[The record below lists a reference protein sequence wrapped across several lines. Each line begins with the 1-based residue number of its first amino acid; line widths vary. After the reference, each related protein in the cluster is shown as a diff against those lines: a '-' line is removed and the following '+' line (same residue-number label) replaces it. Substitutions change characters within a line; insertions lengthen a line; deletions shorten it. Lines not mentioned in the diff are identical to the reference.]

1 LIENIVAQVSSVSEK
16 RDGKTAKCVQKYE
29 RGGETKRQRQSVTA
43 DLTTHRTRTFFA
55 VL

>member
-29 RGGETKRQRQSVTA
+29 RGVEKQSVKGSQ
-43 DLTTHRTRTFFA
+43 
-55 VL
+55 